1 MSQEIRGEMARLQ
14 VAVPP
19 AKVDSYRLDG
29 GIPSNH
35 FTDKDFAVERP
46 GDAHMS
52 SFDERESSFENK
64 FKHDKELEF
73 KATARRN
80 KLLGL
85 WAANLL
91 GIHGAE
97 AETYAKSVVK
107 ADMEK
112 PGDSD
117 VVEKILGDF
126 KERGVDMS
134 EHRLRKQM
142 TELMTA
148 AVTQIKSEV

>member
-1 MSQEIRGEMARLQ
+1 MTG
-14 VAVPP
+14 
-19 AKVDSYRLDG
+19 
-29 GIPSNH
+29 
-35 FTDKDFAVERP
+35 
-46 GDAHMS
+46 
-52 SFDERESSFENK
+52 FDERQSSFENK

-97 AETYAKSVVK
+97 AETYAKTVVK

-112 PGDSD
+112 PGDQD
-117 VVEKILGDF
+117 VVDKLLGDF
-126 KERGVDMS
+126 KQRGVDMS

-148 AVTQIKSEV
+148 AVGQIRSEV

>member
-1 MSQEIRGEMARLQ
+1 MTG
-14 VAVPP
+14 
-19 AKVDSYRLDG
+19 
-29 GIPSNH
+29 
-35 FTDKDFAVERP
+35 
-46 GDAHMS
+46 
-52 SFDERESSFENK
+52 FDDRQASFENK

-97 AETYAKSVVK
+97 AETYAKTVVK
-107 ADMEK
+107 ADFEK
-112 PGDSD
+112 PGDQD
-117 VVEKILGDF
+117 VVDKVTADF
-126 KERGVDMS
+126 KQKGVEMS

-142 TELMTA
+142 TELMGTA
-148 AVTQIKSEV
+148 IEQIKSEA

>member
-1 MSQEIRGEMARLQ
+1 
-14 VAVPP
+14 
-19 AKVDSYRLDG
+19 
-29 GIPSNH
+29 
-35 FTDKDFAVERP
+35 
-46 GDAHMS
+46 MS

-148 AVTQIKSEV
+148 AVAQIRSEV

>member
-1 MSQEIRGEMARLQ
+1 
-14 VAVPP
+14 
-19 AKVDSYRLDG
+19 
-29 GIPSNH
+29 
-35 FTDKDFAVERP
+35 
-46 GDAHMS
+46 MS

-97 AETYAKSVVK
+97 AEAYAKTVVK
-107 ADMEK
+107 ADLEQ
-112 PGDSD
+112 PGDQD
-117 VVEKILGDF
+117 VVNKLLGDF
-126 KERGVDMS
+126 KQRSIDMS

-142 TELMTA
+142 TELMSA
-148 AVTQIKSEV
+148 AVAQIKAEA

>member
-1 MSQEIRGEMARLQ
+1 
-14 VAVPP
+14 
-19 AKVDSYRLDG
+19 
-29 GIPSNH
+29 
-35 FTDKDFAVERP
+35 
-46 GDAHMS
+46 MS

-97 AETYAKSVVK
+97 AETYAKTVVK

-112 PGDSD
+112 PGDQD
-117 VVEKILGDF
+117 VVDKLLGDF
-126 KERGVDMS
+126 KQRGIDMS

-148 AVTQIKSEV
+148 AVGQIRSEV

>member
-1 MSQEIRGEMARLQ
+1 
-14 VAVPP
+14 
-19 AKVDSYRLDG
+19 
-29 GIPSNH
+29 
-35 FTDKDFAVERP
+35 
-46 GDAHMS
+46 MS

-107 ADMEK
+107 ADMEQ
-112 PGDSD
+112 PGDAD
-117 VVEKILGDF
+117 VVEKVLGDF
-126 KERGVDMS
+126 KQRGVDMS

-148 AVTQIKSEV
+148 AVAQIKSEV

>member
-1 MSQEIRGEMARLQ
+1 
-14 VAVPP
+14 
-19 AKVDSYRLDG
+19 
-29 GIPSNH
+29 
-35 FTDKDFAVERP
+35 
-46 GDAHMS
+46 MS

-112 PGDSD
+112 PGDQD
-117 VVEKILGDF
+117 VVDKVLADF

-142 TELMTA
+142 TELLAA

>member
-1 MSQEIRGEMARLQ
+1 
-14 VAVPP
+14 
-19 AKVDSYRLDG
+19 
-29 GIPSNH
+29 
-35 FTDKDFAVERP
+35 
-46 GDAHMS
+46 MS

-112 PGDSD
+112 PGDQD
-117 VVEKILGDF
+117 VVDKVLADF

-142 TELMTA
+142 TELLAA
-148 AVTQIKSEV
+148 AVAQIKSEV

>member
-1 MSQEIRGEMARLQ
+1 
-14 VAVPP
+14 
-19 AKVDSYRLDG
+19 
-29 GIPSNH
+29 
-35 FTDKDFAVERP
+35 
-46 GDAHMS
+46 MS

-112 PGDSD
+112 PGDAD
-117 VVEKILGDF
+117 VVEKILHDF

-148 AVTQIKSEV
+148 AVGQIKSEV

>member
-1 MSQEIRGEMARLQ
+1 
-14 VAVPP
+14 
-19 AKVDSYRLDG
+19 
-29 GIPSNH
+29 
-35 FTDKDFAVERP
+35 
-46 GDAHMS
+46 MS

-112 PGDSD
+112 PGDQD
-117 VVEKILGDF
+117 VVDKLLGDF
-126 KERGVDMS
+126 KQRGVDMS

-148 AVTQIKSEV
+148 AVGQIKSEV

>member
-1 MSQEIRGEMARLQ
+1 
-14 VAVPP
+14 
-19 AKVDSYRLDG
+19 
-29 GIPSNH
+29 
-35 FTDKDFAVERP
+35 
-46 GDAHMS
+46 MS

-97 AETYAKSVVK
+97 AETYAKTVVK

-112 PGDSD
+112 PGDQD
-117 VVEKILGDF
+117 VVDKLLGDF
-126 KERGVDMS
+126 KQRGVDMS

-148 AVTQIKSEV
+148 AVGQIRSEV

>member
-1 MSQEIRGEMARLQ
+1 
-14 VAVPP
+14 
-19 AKVDSYRLDG
+19 
-29 GIPSNH
+29 
-35 FTDKDFAVERP
+35 
-46 GDAHMS
+46 MS

-91 GIHGAE
+91 GIHGAD

-107 ADMEK
+107 ADMEQ
-112 PGDSD
+112 PGDQD
-117 VVEKILGDF
+117 VVDKVLGDF

-148 AVTQIKSEV
+148 AVSQIKSEV

>member
-1 MSQEIRGEMARLQ
+1 L
-14 VAVPP
+14 
-19 AKVDSYRLDG
+19 
-29 GIPSNH
+29 
-35 FTDKDFAVERP
+35 
-46 GDAHMS
+46 S

-107 ADMEK
+107 ADMEQ
-112 PGDSD
+112 PGDAD
-117 VVEKILGDF
+117 VVEKVLGDF
-126 KERGVDMS
+126 KQRGVDMS

-148 AVTQIKSEV
+148 AVAQIKSEV

>member
-1 MSQEIRGEMARLQ
+1 
-14 VAVPP
+14 
-19 AKVDSYRLDG
+19 
-29 GIPSNH
+29 
-35 FTDKDFAVERP
+35 
-46 GDAHMS
+46 MS

-91 GIHGAE
+91 VIHGAE

-112 PGDSD
+112 PGDAD
-117 VVEKILGDF
+117 VVEKLLGDF

-148 AVTQIKSEV
+148 AVAQIKSEA

>member
-1 MSQEIRGEMARLQ
+1 
-14 VAVPP
+14 
-19 AKVDSYRLDG
+19 
-29 GIPSNH
+29 
-35 FTDKDFAVERP
+35 
-46 GDAHMS
+46 MS

-97 AETYAKSVVK
+97 AETYAKTVVK

-112 PGDSD
+112 PGDQD
-117 VVEKILGDF
+117 VVDKLLGDF
-126 KERGVDMS
+126 KQRGVDMS

-142 TELMTA
+142 TELMSS
-148 AVTQIKSEV
+148 AVAQIKTEV

>member
-1 MSQEIRGEMARLQ
+1 
-14 VAVPP
+14 
-19 AKVDSYRLDG
+19 
-29 GIPSNH
+29 
-35 FTDKDFAVERP
+35 
-46 GDAHMS
+46 MS
-52 SFDERESSFENK
+52 SFDERESSFETK

-97 AETYAKSVVK
+97 AETYAKTVVK

-112 PGDSD
+112 PGDQD
-117 VVEKILGDF
+117 VVDKLLGDF
-126 KERGVDMS
+126 KQRGVDMS

-148 AVTQIKSEV
+148 AVGQIRSEV

>member
-1 MSQEIRGEMARLQ
+1 
-14 VAVPP
+14 
-19 AKVDSYRLDG
+19 
-29 GIPSNH
+29 
-35 FTDKDFAVERP
+35 
-46 GDAHMS
+46 MS

-91 GIHGAE
+91 GIHGADAE
-97 AETYAKSVVK
+97 AYAKAVVK

-112 PGDSD
+112 PGDQD
-117 VVEKILGDF
+117 VVDKLLADF
-126 KERGVDMS
+126 KERGIDMS

-142 TELMTA
+142 TELMNA
-148 AVTQIKSEV
+148 AVSQIKSEA